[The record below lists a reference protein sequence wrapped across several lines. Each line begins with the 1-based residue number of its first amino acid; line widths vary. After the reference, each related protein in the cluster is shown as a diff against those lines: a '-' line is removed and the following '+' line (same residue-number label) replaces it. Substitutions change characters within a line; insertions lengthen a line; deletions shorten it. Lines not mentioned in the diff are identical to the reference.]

1 MPLASNSLL
10 PMIQLAITPVILITG
25 LGSLM
30 LTMTNRLG
38 RIVDRSRIL
47 AGQAQAAK
55 DDTRPHI
62 EAQLRIL
69 FRRAKFVRKAV
80 IFNTLGMFTSGLLV
94 VVIFLSALAGIE
106 AAPLILTLFMA
117 AIGCLLTAL
126 GFFLS
131 DINLTLQALGMEVE
145 RALEP
150 PPPSVK

>member
-1 MPLASNSLL
+1 MSVASNSLL

-38 RIVDRSRIL
+38 RIVDRTRIL

-55 DDTRPHI
+55 DDTRGHI

-69 FRRAKFVRKAV
+69 YRRAKFVRMAV
-80 IFNTLGMFTSGLLV
+80 MCNTLSMFTSGLLV
-94 VVIFLSALAGIE
+94 VVIFVSALAGVE
-106 AAPLILTLFMA
+106 VGPLILAFFMG
-117 AIGCLLTAL
+117 AIGFLLTAL

-131 DINLTLQALGMEVE
+131 DINLTLKALGLEVE
-145 RALEP
+145 RALDHP
-150 PPPSVK
+150 PIK